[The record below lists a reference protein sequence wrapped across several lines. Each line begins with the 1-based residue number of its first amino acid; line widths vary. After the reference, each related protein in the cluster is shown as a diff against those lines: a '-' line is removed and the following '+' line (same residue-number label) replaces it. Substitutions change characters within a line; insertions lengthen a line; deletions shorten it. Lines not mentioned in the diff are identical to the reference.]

1 MLKFIISTYFII
13 IIKLQNK
20 YVGGMKCKHCK
31 QNLNDA
37 LTEDIKG
44 VDVLEIS
51 IEEGYA
57 LVDINEDVHI
67 DDIKNIV
74 EDLGFKLI
82 DVK

>member
-1 MLKFIISTYFII
+1 M
-13 IIKLQNK
+13 NK
-20 YVGGMKCKHCK
+20 KILIEGMKCKHCK

-44 VDVLEIS
+44 IEVLDIS

-57 LVDINEDVHI
+57 LVNMNDDVDIN
-67 DDIKNIV
+67 DIKNIV

>member
-1 MLKFIISTYFII
+1 MTK
-13 IIKLQNK
+13 KLLIE
-20 YVGGMKCKHCK
+20 GMKCKHCK

-44 VDVLEIS
+44 VEVLEIS

-57 LVDINEDVHI
+57 LVNINEVVHI
-67 DDIKNIV
+67 DDIKDIV

-82 DVK
+82 DVR